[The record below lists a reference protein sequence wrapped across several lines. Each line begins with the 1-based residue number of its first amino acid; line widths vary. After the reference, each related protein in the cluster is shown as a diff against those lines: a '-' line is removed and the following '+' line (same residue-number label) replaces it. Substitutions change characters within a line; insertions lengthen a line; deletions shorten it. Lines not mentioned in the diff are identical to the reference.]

1 MRVILNWKEKK
12 KKKKRK
18 RKMKTFIRCF
28 SRERNFVSFFVN
40 YFFFLFLFPVSSYQE
55 IYFVV
60 ENRDKISTN
69 GWARNR
75 LITG

>member
-12 KKKKRK
+12 KKEKKEDENFYT
-18 RKMKTFIRCF
+18 MLL
-28 SRERNFVSFFVN
+28 SRTKFCLIFCQLLFLFVSFSC
-40 YFFFLFLFPVSSYQE
+40 LFSYQE

-69 GWARNR
+69 GWARDR